1 MVVAI
6 HNYNVL
12 VARSAQCI
20 GVFYIQT
27 HEPASECVCDCESS
41 FVYCAVCVCAVLYQR
56 RRRRSRWIWEEERA
70 SKSKTNLNGM
80 HMSEK
85 CDWISICCCSNLPSV
100 TTRMRKFSF
109 HTSSECVTFCPIF
122 SYTTAIH
129 LSLSSLYVYMC
140 VRHRKSDLIVHYS
153 VEKYRFGKTNYKT
166 HSHLDEMRGN
176 EKKKQ

>member
-20 GVFYIQT
+20 SVIYIHT
-27 HEPASECVCDCESS
+27 HTSVCVCDCESS

-56 RRRRSRWIWEEERA
+56 RRRRWRRSRCIWEEEWARKREA
-70 SKSKTNLNGM
+70 TLNGM

-85 CDWISICCCSNLPSV
+85 RDWISICCCSNLPSV

-109 HTSSECVTFCPIF
+109 HTSSECVIFCPIF
-122 SYTTAIH
+122 SYINAIH
-129 LSLSSLYVYMC
+129 LSLLSLYVYMC
-140 VRHRKSDLIVHYS
+140 SSSEKWFNRALLCRKI
-153 VEKYRFGKTNYKT
+153 
-166 HSHLDEMRGN
+166 
-176 EKKKQ
+176 